1 MASFVRV
8 GEELPVAPAP
18 SPWRQAAWAEK
29 LETAIR
35 NGAEYLLSVQAE
47 EGYWHGELEADT
59 TLESDY
65 IYYLHVLGKAEPTR
79 VAKLA
84 NYVRQRQLPDGG
96 WPIYPGGPS
105 ELNATCKAYFALKLA
120 GDSPDSPHL
129 TKARETVHRLG
140 GLELTNSYVRFYL
153 ALVGAVGWELVP
165 AIPPELMLLPNWF
178 YLNIYEMSS
187 WTRGIVIPMA
197 ILSALR
203 PEFRLPEHARVDEL
217 FKDPSQKTA
226 AFTWS
231 KQLVSWKNLFLA
243 IDRALK
249 LYEKFPWKPLRN
261 RALREAKQWMLEHM
275 ERTDGLAAIYPSMM
289 NSIFALMALGHGPD
303 DPLTFREIKEFSR
316 FEIEEGDTIRLQPCV
331 SPVWDTCIA
340 MVALE
345 EAGLPADHAALVKA
359 ADWLLTKQILGG
371 GDWQIKNKDAE
382 PGGWAFE
389 YRNDFYPDV
398 DDTAFVLMA
407 LQRVDFPDK
416 KRMEAALR
424 RGVQWLLSMQNR
436 DGGWGAFDRDNDKQ
450 ILCNIPFA
458 DHNAMI
464 DPSTADVTA
473 RVLECLGRFGWPAD
487 HPVIRKA
494 VGFLTKDQCKDGS
507 WFGRWGV
514 NYVYGTSGVL
524 RALETVSLTAQD
536 YCARGVAWLRQ
547 VQKAD
552 GSFGESLLSYEM
564 GSTKG
569 QGNSTP
575 SQTAWGLIGLLAAAD
590 PNDTAVGRAAA
601 YLVQQQHDNGSW
613 SEDDFTGTGFPG
625 VFYLKYHLYKN
636 SFPVYAL
643 ARFRNQGKRVDE
655 FCAFRFSPNEFRLR
669 SGLYTERERSAS

>member
-18 SPWRQAAWAEK
+18 TTWRQENWAERVEK
-29 LETAIR
+29 AVE
-35 NGAEYLLSVQAE
+35 NGANYLLSVQAE

-65 IYYLHVLGKAEPTR
+65 IYYLYVLGKAEPER
-79 VAKLA
+79 IAKLA

-120 GDSPDSPHL
+120 GDATDSAHL
-129 TKARETVHRLG
+129 SKARQIVHKLG
-140 GLELTNSYVRFYL
+140 GLEHTNSYVRFYL

-178 YLNIYEMSS
+178 YINIYEMSS

-217 FKDPSQKTA
+217 FNDPSQKAA
-226 AFTWS
+226 AFHWS
-231 KQLVSWKNLFLA
+231 KQVVSWKNFFL
-243 IDRALK
+243 IVDRGLK
-249 LYEKFPWKPLRN
+249 LYEKLPWKPLRKK
-261 RALREAKQWMLEHM
+261 AIQEAKQWMLEHM
-275 ERTDGLAAIYPSMM
+275 ERTEGLAAIYPSMM

-303 DPLTFREIKEFSR
+303 DPLTWREIKEFSR
-316 FEIEEGDTIRLQPCV
+316 FEIEDEQTIRLQPCV

-345 EAGLPADHAALVKA
+345 EAGLPADHPALVKA
-359 ADWLLTKQILGG
+359 ADWILSKQVLGG

-407 LQRVDFPDK
+407 LQRVKFPDEQ
-416 KRMEAALR
+416 RMEGAMR
-424 RGVQWLLSMQNR
+424 RGIQWLLSMQNR
-436 DGGWGAFDRDNDKQ
+436 DGGWGAFDRDNDRQ
-450 ILCNIPFA
+450 FLCNIPFA

-473 RVLECLGRFGWPAD
+473 RVLECLGRFGWTGKS
-487 HPVIRKA
+487 PVVEKA
-494 VGFLTKDQCKDGS
+494 VQFLMKDQCKDGS

-524 RALETVSLTAQD
+524 RALETVSLTAQE
-536 YCARGVAWLRQ
+536 YCARAVAWLRQ

-552 GSFGESLLSYEM
+552 GSFGESLGSYEFP
-564 GSTKG
+564 STKG

-575 SQTAWGLIGLLAAAD
+575 SQTAWGLIGLLAGADQNDPAISKAAS
-590 PNDTAVGRAAA
+590 
-601 YLVQQQHDNGSW
+601 YLVLQQNADGSW

-643 ARFRNQGKRVDE
+643 ARYRNQAKRAE
-655 FCAFRFSPNEFRLR
+655 EYCAVKFKASEFRLR
-669 SGLYTERERSAS
+669 SGLYSERERRAS